1 MTKQIFVVLGMAR
14 SGTSV
19 IARGL
24 NALGIDFGRRLIPAK
39 KEWNAKGFW
48 EDQDIVYRI
57 NRGLLHVLDD
67 EWMAW
72 QHNQLSQK
80 KLSLVRDFQ
89 FSAINLVK
97 QRMSGIQAFG
107 FKDPRTAKLLPFWQA
122 VFTELKLD
130 DRYVIAL
137 RNPLSSAHSYQN
149 VSGCDLEEALLLWVI
164 HLVKAIEGTRGKTR
178 IVVSYEA
185 LMQDPL
191 SALQR
196 IKTGLQI
203 TTSEE
208 AGARDEYAKSFVDHA
223 LRHHEYTLEDL
234 KIDPAVQVAPL
245 CVELYALLLKLAH
258 DELSFE
264 SPAFISAWQHIQD
277 AFVAASPLYQY
288 IDTLLRRNKQLERR
302 LRSTHKSIL
311 WKVIYPLRVIDDRLR
326 LRRRKARERRR
337 LLPSYE

>member
-1 MTKQIFVVLGMAR
+1 
-14 SGTSV
+14 
-19 IARGL
+19 
-24 NALGIDFGRRLIPAK
+24 
-39 KEWNAKGFW
+39 
-48 EDQDIVYRI
+48 
-57 NRGLLHVLDD
+57 
-67 EWMAW
+67 
-72 QHNQLSQK
+72 LSQK
-80 KLSLVRDFQ
+80 KLSLVRNFQ
-89 FSAINLVK
+89 SSAINLVK

-122 VFTELKLD
+122 VFAELKLD

-137 RNPLSSAHSYQN
+137 RNPLSSAHSYQK
-149 VSGCDLEEALLLWVI
+149 VSGCDLEEGLLLWVI
-164 HLVKAIEGTRGKTR
+164 HLMKAIEGTQGKIR

-191 SALQR
+191 TALQR

-203 TTSEE
+203 TSSEQT
-208 AGARDEYAKSFVDHA
+208 GARDEYAQSFVDHA
-223 LRHHEYTLEDL
+223 LRHHEYTPEDL

-245 CVELYALLLKLAH
+245 CVELYTLLLQLSH
-258 DELSFE
+258 DEFSFE
-264 SPAFISAWQHIQD
+264 SPAFAAAWQHIQE

-311 WKVIYPLRVIDDRLR
+311 WKIIYPLRVIDDRLR

-337 LLPSYE
+337 LIPSYE